1 MTRGGVIG
9 DSIYLAGP
17 ASLSVTDGKYIPSLF
32 TPIGLVLIAS
42 LGSAAWASPAD
53 HIAPRDLHR
62 FKAQFDGK
70 RTGTGGD
77 LLSVSDR
84 CVSFEHERGGAMF
97 VVSKSDADRIRKF
110 YRETRRG
117 RILIEGVFRSK
128 LVQPGW
134 ASPSPCGEAGF
145 EDVTAR
151 AMGRGTHPM
160 APGVRINLQ
169 KR

>member
-1 MTRGGVIG
+1 MRRGI
-9 DSIYLAGP
+9 AG
-17 ASLSVTDGKYIPSLF
+17 SKSGL
-32 TPIGLVLIAS
+32 IGLVLIAS
-42 LGSAAWASPAD
+42 LCSAASAWPAD

-70 RTGTGGD
+70 RTATGGD

-84 CVSFEHERGGAMF
+84 CVSFEHGRGGGMF
-97 VVSKSDADRIRKF
+97 VVGRSDAERIRKF
-110 YRETRRG
+110 YRETGHDRV
-117 RILIEGVFRSK
+117 LIEGIFRAK

-134 ASPSPCGEAGF
+134 ATPSPCGDAGF

-151 AMGRGTHPM
+151 AMGRGTHPK
-160 APGVRINLQ
+160 ATSVRINLR